1 MAGRA
6 AMLSQ
11 LLADHAALH
20 QALGFKF
27 RTPGILLRNFVAF
40 AEHRGEHFITA
51 ATVHEWALQAPS
63 LEQRRNRLLAVR
75 RFALSLH
82 AEDPRHEV
90 PSADLFGRA
99 SRKRRT
105 PYIYS
110 PGEIRRLI
118 DTAQRLGPY
127 GSIRSLTYATMFGMI
142 AATGM
147 RVSEAIAIRLHDV
160 TDDGLIIAQ
169 TKFKKSR
176 LLPLHTTTRRAL
188 DGYLATR
195 LKAASQSDALFISHQ
210 GTPLAYPTVITVFLQ
225 IMRSIGLRGAPGSR
239 GPRIHDLRHTFAV
252 RSLERCAHD
261 SQAVAR
267 HITALSTYLGHA
279 HVTDT
284 YWYLQSTPELMA
296 HMSEAGE
303 TLHRGVTA

>member
-1 MAGRA
+1 
-6 AMLSQ
+6 MLSE

-40 AEHRGEHFITA
+40 AEHRGENVITT

-63 LEQRRNRLLAVR
+63 REQSRNRLLAVR

-90 PSADLFGRA
+90 PSADLFGGA
-99 SRKRRT
+99 SCKRRT

-110 PGEIRRLI
+110 PGEIRGLI
-118 DTAQRLGPY
+118 DAAQRLGSDN
-127 GSIRSLTYATMFGMI
+127 SIRSLTYATMFEMI

-147 RVSEAIAIRLHDV
+147 RVSEAIRLPDV

-188 DGYLATR
+188 DRYLATR
-195 LKAASQSDALFISHQ
+195 LNAASQSDALFISHQ

-225 IMRSIGLRGAPGSR
+225 IMRSIGLRGAAGSR

-261 SQAVAR
+261 SKAVAR
-267 HITALSTYLGHA
+267 HIAALSAYLGHA

-296 HMSEAGE
+296 HMSAAGE
-303 TLHRGVTA
+303 ALHRGVTA

>member
-1 MAGRA
+1 
-6 AMLSQ
+6 MLSQ

-20 QALGFKF
+20 RALGFKF

-40 AEHRGEHFITA
+40 AEHRGEHVITM

-63 LEQRRNRLLAVR
+63 PEQRRNRLLTVR

-99 SRKRRT
+99 SRMRRT
-105 PYIYS
+105 PYIYD
-110 PGEIRRLI
+110 PEDIRRLI
-118 DTAQRLGPY
+118 GAAHRLGPN
-127 GSIRSLTYATMFGMI
+127 GSIRPLTYATMFGLI

-147 RVSEAIAIRLHDV
+147 RVSEAIAIRLPDV

-176 LLPLHTTTRRAL
+176 LLPLHPTTRRAL
-188 DGYLATR
+188 DGYIKTR
-195 LKAASQSDALFISHQ
+195 LKEASQSDALFISHQ
-210 GTPLAYPTVITVFLQ
+210 GAPLAYPTVITVFLQ
-225 IMRSIGLRGAPGSR
+225 ITRSIGLRAAAGSR

-252 RSLERCAHD
+252 RSLEGCAHD
-261 SQAVAR
+261 AKAVAR

-284 YWYLQSTPELMA
+284 YWYLEATPELMA
-296 HMSEAGE
+296 HMAAAGE
-303 TLHRGVTA
+303 SLYRGMPA

>member
-1 MAGRA
+1 
-6 AMLSQ
+6 MLSQ
-11 LLADHAALH
+11 LLTDHVALH
-20 QALGFKF
+20 RALGFKF
-27 RTPGILLRNFVAF
+27 RTQGILLRNFVAF
-40 AEHRGEHFITA
+40 AEGRGEHVVAT

-63 LEQRRNRLLAVR
+63 PEQRRNRLLTVR
-75 RFALSLH
+75 RFARALH

-110 PGEIRRLI
+110 PSDIQRLI
-118 DTAQRLGPY
+118 DAAQRLGPD
-127 GSIRSLTYATMFGMI
+127 GSIRPLTYATMFGLI

-147 RVSEAIAIRLHDV
+147 RVSEAIALRVSDV
-160 TDDGLIIAQ
+160 TPDGLIIAQ

-176 LLPLHTTTRRAL
+176 LLPLHPTTRRAL
-188 DGYLATR
+188 DGYVATR
-195 LKAASQSDALFISHQ
+195 LKAASPSDALFISHQ
-210 GTPLAYPTVITVFLQ
+210 GTPPAYPTVVTIFLQ
-225 IMRSIGLRGAPGSR
+225 VIRSIGLRGVAGTP

-252 RSLERCAHD
+252 RSLESCAHD
-261 SQAVAR
+261 SNAVAR

-284 YWYLQSTPELMA
+284 YWYLGATPELMV
-296 HMSEAGE
+296 HMAADGE
-303 TLHRGVTA
+303 RLNRGVSG

>member
-1 MAGRA
+1 
-6 AMLSQ
+6 MLSQ

-27 RTPGILLRNFVAF
+27 RTPGVLLRNFVAF
-40 AEHRGEHFITA
+40 AEHRGEHVITT

-63 LEQRRNRLLAVR
+63 PEQRRNRLLTVR

-110 PGEIRRLI
+110 PEEIRRLI
-118 DTAQRLGPY
+118 DAARRLGPDD
-127 GSIRSLTYATMFGMI
+127 SIRSLTYATMFGLI

-225 IMRSIGLRGAPGSR
+225 IIRSIGLRGAPGSR

>member
-1 MAGRA
+1 
-6 AMLSQ
+6 MLSQ

-27 RTPGILLRNFVAF
+27 RTSGILLRNFVTF
-40 AEHRGEHFITA
+40 AERRGEHVITRT
-51 ATVHEWALQAPS
+51 TVREWALQAPS
-63 LEQRRNRLLAVR
+63 PEQRRNRLLTVR

-99 SRKRRT
+99 SRRRRT

-118 DTAQRLGPY
+118 DAAQRLGPD
-127 GSIRSLTYATMFGMI
+127 GSIRSLTYVTMFGLI

-147 RVSEAIAIRLHDV
+147 RVSEAIAIRLPEL

-176 LLPLHTTTRRAL
+176 LLPLHPTTRRAL
-188 DGYLATR
+188 TQYLATR
-195 LKAASQSDALFISHQ
+195 LTAASQSDAFFISHQ
-210 GTPLAYPTVITVFLQ
+210 GTPLAYSTVISVFLQ
-225 IMRSIGLRGAPGSR
+225 VMRSIGLRGAAGSR

-261 SQAVAR
+261 AKAVAR

-284 YWYLQSTPELMA
+284 YWYLQATPELMVDMA
-296 HMSEAGE
+296 AASEG
-303 TLHRGVTA
+303 LHRGVPA